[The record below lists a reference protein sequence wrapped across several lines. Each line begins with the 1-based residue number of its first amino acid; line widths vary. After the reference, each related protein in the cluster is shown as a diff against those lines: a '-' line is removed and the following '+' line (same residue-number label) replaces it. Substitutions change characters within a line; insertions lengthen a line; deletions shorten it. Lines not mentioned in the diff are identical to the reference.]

1 MIFCLTAC
9 YNVHIQSLHS
19 LLFYMYFVQTLSWIR
34 ALVIL
39 LKLYAV
45 GCNEVHS
52 QIIQNSILG
61 GGQKQSKL
69 FQAMQHFLSQVVMK
83 DMEEVARLFPHE
95 PLTDVYTPKEKDE
108 YNRYNESFYPQRQIL
123 DLAEEQYRTTYLL
136 ILFQREHASFWS
148 WWVYF

>member
-1 MIFCLTAC
+1 
-9 YNVHIQSLHS
+9 
-19 LLFYMYFVQTLSWIR
+19 MYFVQTLSWIR
-34 ALVIL
+34 TLVIL

-108 YNRYNESFYPQRQIL
+108 YNRYNESFSPQSL
-123 DLAEEQYRTTYLL
+123 NLAEEQYRTTYRF
-136 ILFQREHASFWS
+136 ILF
-148 WWVYF
+148 